1 MWDYVRAH
9 NLQDPR
15 DKRSF
20 LPDAK
25 LATILTPP
33 VTMFSMNKQLS
44 KHVFAAGRQ

>member
-1 MWDYVRAH
+1 MWNYIKEH
-9 NLQDPR
+9 SLQDPK

-33 VTMFSMNKQLS
+33 VNMFSMNKQLS
-44 KHVFAAGRQ
+44 KHVFSGSKQ